1 VASSTGC
8 FGDPEDG
15 SNGACDSPCQPGYN
29 PSNNRREYTCDTN
42 GDWTSG
48 RLTCTAK
55 ECDGHPY
62 SQPTGTFEQNG
73 NPHINCDS
81 PVIDNHGTF
90 GTECHASCTY
100 GYDATS
106 GSATYTCQN
115 VKGSDT
121 GYWCV
126 FAAFHRTISILSSS
140 FHVCRPRH
148 RGGGSLVCEGI
159 LCKNELPGT
168 PNGVANSQKC
178 TAGQY
183 TDNGDP
189 NPEGGGPRTPHTF
202 TGSICRTDPTTPN
215 PDGEPTPHAMCKDGY
230 EETERSKHD
239 YVCDHTGHW
248 VVGTKGG
255 DNPYNPPDGP
265 GGQGLVCLG
274 QVCPDSG
281 QTPHDGDCG
290 GHCTSHANKEWPYTV
305 FEPCYTENSA
315 SHSPT
320 PKALHYSDTCADA
333 DPEAWGDDCH
343 CSSSCAE
350 GYSADGTTDGKT
362 DRTFRCL
369 QHENTPYFEPA
380 KALTCKAVTCGDVMD
395 VSNHPHGHMPEG
407 EGEDP

>member
-62 SQPTGTFEQNG
+62 SQPTGTAEQNG

-126 FAAFHRTISILSSS
+126 FAAFPSYHINIVWLLSRLSPAPQGGWVS
-140 FHVCRPRH
+140 RL
-148 RGGGSLVCEGI
+148 RGHSLQE
-159 LCKNELPGT
+159 
-168 PNGVANSQKC
+168 
-178 TAGQY
+178 
-183 TDNGDP
+183 
-189 NPEGGGPRTPHTF
+189 
-202 TGSICRTDPTTPN
+202 
-215 PDGEPTPHAMCKDGY
+215 
-230 EETERSKHD
+230 
-239 YVCDHTGHW
+239 
-248 VVGTKGG
+248 
-255 DNPYNPPDGP
+255 
-265 GGQGLVCLG
+265 
-274 QVCPDSG
+274 
-281 QTPHDGDCG
+281 
-290 GHCTSHANKEWPYTV
+290 
-305 FEPCYTENSA
+305 
-315 SHSPT
+315 
-320 PKALHYSDTCADA
+320 
-333 DPEAWGDDCH
+333 
-343 CSSSCAE
+343 
-350 GYSADGTTDGKT
+350 
-362 DRTFRCL
+362 
-369 QHENTPYFEPA
+369 
-380 KALTCKAVTCGDVMD
+380 
-395 VSNHPHGHMPEG
+395 
-407 EGEDP
+407 